1 MSSFYAL
8 FGIFIISLIIS
19 SAVVKGISFLLRK
32 YAILDRPEK
41 YKTEKGRAPA
51 PYGI

>member
-1 MSSFYAL
+1 MSSFYTL
-8 FGIFIISLIIS
+8 FGIFIVSLIIS
-19 SAVVKGISFLLRK
+19 PFIVRGISLLLRK